1 MALLDLPSRSGR
13 RLFAGKPRSNLMM
26 SMHTQLG
33 VTTEK
38 VMAGLPAAGIGAFVE
53 ERSMPKWNGD

>member
-1 MALLDLPSRSGR
+1 
-13 RLFAGKPRSNLMM
+13 
-26 SMHTQLG
+26 MHTQLG